1 MENENSQTVQK
12 TDSLDDSLKQEL
24 RHLLVDGQLYPGT
37 VKKISEERIVHNG
50 KAFLVKKEI
59 LITVIKE

>member
-12 TDSLDDSLKQEL
+12 TDSLDDSLKKEL
-24 RHLLVDGQLYPGT
+24 RHLLVDGKLYAGIVRKT
-37 VKKISEERIVHNG
+37 SEERIDHNG
-50 KAFLVKKEI
+50 KVFLVKKEM